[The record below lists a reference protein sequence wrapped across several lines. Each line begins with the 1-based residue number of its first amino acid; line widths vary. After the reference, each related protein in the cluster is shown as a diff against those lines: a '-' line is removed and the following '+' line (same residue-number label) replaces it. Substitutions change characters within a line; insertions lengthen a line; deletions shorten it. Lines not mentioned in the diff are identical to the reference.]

1 MINKKLF
8 ETVIGFEVVE
18 FEQNINTIRYYPASY
33 PRAKCI
39 DWKPDLISINIY
51 ELAHKCKEWAKN
63 LEYDLYSSCNGI
75 CALSFGEYRGV
86 WNNFPT
92 AEFYVKDNELESIF
106 EACEFIIDNK
116 KGVKND

>member
-8 ETVIGFEVVE
+8 ETVMGFKVVE

-51 ELAHKCKEWAKN
+51 ELANKCKEWVAHKGYILTVETSMTQN
-63 LEYDLYSSCNGI
+63 LCLISLDKISQVYYGSETEPE
-75 CALSFGEYRGV
+75 AVFKATQWV
-86 WNNFPT
+86 
-92 AEFYVKDNELESIF
+92 LE
-106 EACEFIIDNK
+106 
-116 KGVKND
+116 NDSKQADKS